1 MRNPLFIVL
10 LILCGEFLY
19 AQSSIS
25 NFNKYWF
32 YRDRLK
38 KRFMVEGPN
47 QGESLVAPR
56 IQRINNSA
64 GVVDQYLYHYGDQT
78 IQMGWYLGVLATE
91 YRLLANHSQP
101 TANTERELYHAM
113 KAFERLDLNAEIH
126 KKTKQL

>member
-1 MRNPLFIVL
+1 MKKLIVL
-10 LILCGEFLY
+10 LILINSAFCELY
-19 AQSSIS
+19 CQNAES

-38 KRFMVEGPN
+38 KRFLIEGIK
-47 QGESLVAPR
+47 QSESLIAPR
-56 IQRINNSA
+56 IEHKDIGTTDEA
-64 GVVDQYLYHYGDQT
+64 YLYHYGDQT

-113 KAFERLDLNAEIH
+113 KAFERLDLNAEIQP
-126 KKTKQL
+126 KTKQL

>member
-1 MRNPLFIVL
+1 MKKALLFLFVSIFIKDVY
-10 LILCGEFLY
+10 CQS
-19 AQSSIS
+19 AQS

-113 KAFERLDLNAEIH
+113 KAFERLDLNAEIQP
-126 KKTKQL
+126 KTKQL

>member
-1 MRNPLFIVL
+1 MKHIIFLIIAFL
-10 LILCGEFLY
+10 LVSIDIY
-19 AQSSIS
+19 SQTAQS

-56 IQRINNSA
+56 IEKLYPNKSNK
-64 GVVDQYLYHYGDQT
+64 QYLYHFGDQT

-113 KAFERLDLNAEIH
+113 KAYERLDLNADS
-126 KKTKQL
+126 KKLIT